1 MMDRQQGATGVRHVS
16 SQEEKPWG
24 QTIDRLD
31 RVARAM
37 NPLLLFVAVALIVLN
52 LACVVNLINW
62 DDPPDAVALSP
73 AAAAATAALPA
84 PGATR
89 PH

>member
-1 MMDRQQGATGVRHVS
+1 VGVRQVS

-31 RVARAM
+31 RVSRAM
-37 NPLLLFVAVALIVLN
+37 NPLLLFVAAVLVVLN

-62 DDPPDAVALSP
+62 NDQPPAT
-73 AAAAATAALPA
+73 AAAAALVVAGPAHAASSAHLAIP
-84 PGATR
+84 PR
-89 PH
+89 